1 MRKTIS
7 TPVAALLVSAFAT
20 LLVSAFATATFA
32 QGLVFEAGKGIGKDK
47 HIVLIAGDEEYR
59 SEESC
64 PMLAKILNKHHGF
77 KTTVLFAVDPKEGFI
92 DPNQQGNIP
101 GMDAVKT
108 ADVVIIGTRFRNLP
122 DEQIQPL
129 ADYLNA
135 GKPIIGFRTATHA
148 FRTPKKTGGINWNG
162 FGPDI
167 LGEGWAGHYG
177 KHKREGAR
185 GVINKAH
192 KAHPI
197 LRGVE
202 DVFADSDVYGVR
214 RVTDKN
220 APILINGQV
229 TATLEPDSKPVPG
242 KQLQPSSWLKSYKT
256 PEGKKEGTAFCTTMG
271 SSSDFRSEDLRRLMI
286 NATFYL
292 SGLEVPKKANVE
304 MVDKF
309 TPSFYGFI
317 RQKGYFRRLGNK
329 PKDYGYGNSPL
340 SGPKAKH
347 Y

>member
-1 MRKTIS
+1 MHQS
-7 TPVAALLVSAFAT
+7 TLTVFTAFVLSLIT
-20 LLVSAFATATFA
+20 SLSNA
-32 QGLVFEAGKGIGKDK
+32 QGLVFEAKKGIGKDK

-64 PMLAKILNKHHGF
+64 PMLAKILNTHHGF
-77 KTTVLFAVDPKEGFI
+77 KTTVLFSVDPVDGFV
-92 DPNQQGNIP
+92 DPNQQKNIP

-108 ADVVIIGTRFRNLP
+108 ADVVIIGTRFRDLP
-122 DEQIQPL
+122 EEHFQPL

-148 FRTPKKTGGINWNG
+148 FRTGKKTGGIRWG
-162 FGPDI
+162 SFGPDV

-177 KHKREGAR
+177 RHKKEGAR
-185 GVINKAH
+185 GIIVEAH
-192 KAHPI
+192 KDHPI
-197 LRGVE
+197 LRSVK

-220 APILINGQV
+220 ATILIKGQV
-229 TATLEPDSKPVPG
+229 TDSLLPNSKPVKG
-242 KQLQPSSWLKSYKT
+242 KQLQPSSWIKKYKT
-256 PEGKKEGTAFCTTMG
+256 PNGKEGKAFCSTMG
-271 SSSDFRSEDLRRLMI
+271 SSSDFRSEDLRRLFI
-286 NATFYL
+286 NATIYFA
-292 SGLEVPKKANVE
+292 GLEVPAKANVE
-304 MVDKF
+304 LVDKF

-317 RQKGYFRRLGNK
+317 RKKGYFKNLGHK

-340 SGPKAKH
+340 SGPFAKH